1 LSSALDTLAWTS
13 SFLRLP
19 ARVAIKSLE
28 APFLYHIGRDEL
40 YEIDERAKVF
50 LAQCDGTHRGE
61 ELTSDSEFVSYCVA
75 EGLLELLS
83 HPERRPVVVNEPA
96 NPSLRYLELQLL
108 ERCNL
113 RCRHCYLGTGNDDA
127 LALSDALNIA
137 RQFAGMGGLRLM
149 ISGGEPLLYKDLQA
163 FIEQTADL
171 SIRRVLLSN
180 GTLIH
185 RKNVAWLKVD
195 EIQFSLD
202 GWEKGHDSLRGA
214 GTFKSVVRGMYAAKE
229 AGLALSVATMV
240 HRENLDE
247 FERVHDLLEEIGAI
261 EWGIDYPVLAG
272 SLGNHRDLLVSYEEA
287 APLMAFAYAGGYHG
301 SSEGYACG
309 RHLLTVM
316 PTGQAAK
323 CGFYRDRTLGDA
335 RCSLKNC
342 WGKLEHLT
350 VGSLACHDCS
360 VIEECAGGCRFRA
373 PDPLAPDP
381 LMCVLY
387 GVAR

>member
-1 LSSALDTLAWTS
+1 LSSALSTLPWAS

-19 ARVAIKSLE
+19 ERVALKCLE
-28 APFLYHIGRDEL
+28 EPFLYHIGRDEL
-40 YEIDERAKVF
+40 YEIDDRAKDF
-50 LAQCDGTHRGE
+50 LTQCDGTRRGD
-61 ELTSDSEFVSYCVA
+61 ELTSDAEFVNYCLS

-83 HPERRPVVVNEPA
+83 HPDRRPVAVNEPA

-113 RCRHCYLGTGNDDA
+113 RCRHCYIGAGRSDV
-127 LALSDALNIA
+127 LALPDALNVA
-137 RQFAGMGGLRLM
+137 RQFASMGGLRLM

-171 SIRRVLLSN
+171 SVRRVLLSN

-185 RKNVAWLKVD
+185 PENVIWLKVD

-202 GWEKGHDSLRGA
+202 GWKKGHDNLRGSGA
-214 GTFKSVVRGMYAAKE
+214 FERTVQGIHAAKE
-229 AGLALSVATMV
+229 AGIAISVATMV

-247 FERVHDLLEEIGAI
+247 FERMRDFLVEIGAI

-272 SLGNHRDLLVSYEEA
+272 SLVEHRDLIVSYEEA
-287 APLMAFAYAGGYHG
+287 APLMAFAYGGGYHG
-301 SSEGYACG
+301 SSDGYACG
-309 RHLLTVM
+309 RHFLTVM
-316 PTGQAAK
+316 PTGQAVK
-323 CGFYRDRTLGDA
+323 CGFYRDSVLGDA
-335 RCSLKNC
+335 RRSLRNC
-342 WGKLEHLT
+342 WEKLDHLPLS
-350 VGSLACHDCS
+350 SLSCHNCP

-373 PDPLAPDP
+373 PNPLSPD
-381 LMCVLY
+381 LFMCTLY